1 MDLESIQP
9 PLKKLSDYFFGRL
22 LLILVLITTLSHTPA
37 AQSQILNYKVVQN
50 NSVIGWLKL
59 ERKDSLNSSLITS
72 SSEIKKRFLLLFTI
86 IENQEVLFQ
95 NGMMMRS
102 YVYRKVN
109 SDIKVNKRT
118 TYTGNHYEVK
128 KGKFLTLI
136 NLSSITYNQLS
147 LYFFEPVN
155 VREVYSDNYE
165 RYLKIEKTGNEF
177 YTMELPEGNKN
188 YYYYKNGVCSKVK
201 VEQSLFTIE
210 FILSD

>member
-1 MDLESIQP
+1 M
-9 PLKKLSDYFFGRL
+9 
-22 LLILVLITTLSHTPA
+22 VLITTLSHTPA